1 MKKQD
6 LIIIVALFAL
16 MLAWPMVYTRF
27 FQPPPAPTKPATA
40 MEAARSSAMTN
51 QASVR
56 TPDAL
61 PSEAKTVPAAIAAGS
76 NEPALT
82 ASSSAQPL
90 PPSQELRRTS
100 RRASPEQRLTLTNAN
115 TVLTFSSWG
124 GGLVAAEF
132 PLYRQTVNKHS
143 GTMVLDF
150 SNAPAL
156 TYTGFPELSA
166 ADDFTLERED
176 ATGKLRVEKTTSAG
190 VHFTR
195 LIAFGADYQI
205 IVQDSYRNEGRQTIT
220 LPECGVQLGSMRIG
234 KEETKTTGVESMG
247 VDVLNSSG
255 GEGVKYWAGNL
266 PKLFKQQADEDKH
279 VPRTI
284 AFQTNSPADW
294 VAVKSKFFVQIL
306 APEGG
311 TAGYQLIAER
321 ALAPGETQDPSQAPK
336 SATIQAVSA
345 QAFVPART
353 LNPGE
358 SVTQT
363 LKLYTGPKK
372 YSLLRKLGLHQE
384 DVMDFG
390 MWSPLCK
397 FLLIVLNATYSVIPN
412 YGIAIILLTVLIRI
426 LFWPLTHKS
435 TESMKKMQEL
445 QPLIA
450 ELRKKHKDSPRKLQE
465 ETMALYKQNKVNPV
479 SGCLPMLIQIP
490 VFIALFVVLR
500 SAIELR
506 FADFLWIKDL
516 SEPERLI
523 QFGFTI
529 PLLGWDALNILPIF
543 MAATQA
549 WQQSMTPA
557 TDASQQKMLLF
568 FMPVMMLVMFY
579 NMPSALVLYWSTNTV
594 IMIAQQLI
602 QKKRAALKKM
612 LHESLP
618 PVHRQKV

>member
-6 LIIIVALFAL
+6 LIIVVVLFML
-16 MLAWPMVYTRF
+16 MMAWPMVYTRF
-27 FQPPPAPTKPATA
+27 FQPTPPPAKPA
-40 MEAARSSAMTN
+40 AATGAALAPSLTN
-51 QASVR
+51 QAASR
-56 TPDAL
+56 SPDTASANAKALAATPATSNAPAPAAL
-61 PSEAKTVPAAIAAGS
+61 ETSIAKTR
-76 NEPALT
+76 
-82 ASSSAQPL
+82 Q
-90 PPSQELRRTS
+90 
-100 RRASPEQRLTLTNAN
+100 PEQRLTLTNASM
-115 TVLTFSSWG
+115 VLTFSSWG

-132 PLYRQTVNKHS
+132 PQYRQTVKKQS
-143 GTMVLDF
+143 GPMVLDF

-166 ADDFTLERED
+166 ADDFTLAQDD
-176 ATGKLRVEKTTSAG
+176 ANGELRIDKTTSAG
-190 VHFTR
+190 LHFTR
-195 LIAFGADYQI
+195 SISFGADYQI
-205 IVQDSYRNEGRQTIT
+205 TVKDTYRNEGRQTAK

-234 KEETKTTGVESMG
+234 KDESKTTGVEAMG
-247 VDVLNSSG
+247 IDVLNSSG
-255 GEGVKYWAGNL
+255 GEGVKYWADDL
-266 PKLFKQQADEDKH
+266 PKLFKKQAEDDKRL
-279 VPRTI
+279 PRTI
-284 AFQTNSPADW
+284 TLQTNTPADW

-311 TAGYQLIAER
+311 TMGYSLMAER
-321 ALAPGETQDPSQAPK
+321 ALAPGEAQDPSLAPK
-336 SATIQAVSA
+336 SADIRAVGA
-345 QAFVPART
+345 QAFIPERT

-363 LKLYTGPKK
+363 LKLYVGPKK
-372 YSLLRKLGLHQE
+372 YSILRKLGLHQE
-384 DVMDFG
+384 DVMEFG

-412 YGIAIILLTVLIRI
+412 YGIAIILLTVFIRI

-450 ELRKKHKDSPRKLQE
+450 ELRKKHKDNPRKLQE
-465 ETMALYKQNKVNPV
+465 ETMAMYKQHKVNPV
-479 SGCLPMLIQIP
+479 SGCLPMLVQIP

-500 SAIELR
+500 SAVELR

-516 SEPERLI
+516 SEPERLVP
-523 QFGFTI
+523 FGFTI

-557 TDASQQKMLLF
+557 TDQAQQKMLLF
-568 FMPVMMLVMFY
+568 LMPGMMLVMFY
-579 NMPSALVLYWSTNTV
+579 SMPSALVLYWSTNTV

-602 QKKRAALKKM
+602 QKKRAALKKAA
-612 LHESLP
+612 
-618 PVHRQKV
+618 

>member
-6 LIIIVALFAL
+6 PVIIVVLFAL

-27 FQPPPAPTKPATA
+27 FQPPPVPAKPAAA
-40 MEAARSSAMTN
+40 MEKALSPALNN
-51 QASVR
+51 QASDR
-56 TPDAL
+56 LSEAL
-61 PSEAKTVPAAIAAGS
+61 PSEAKTVPTLTVAANSHEPSPAAF
-76 NEPALT
+76 EPRPQAPR
-82 ASSSAQPL
+82 Q
-90 PPSQELRRTS
+90 
-100 RRASPEQRLTLTNAN
+100 PEQRLNLTNADMA
-115 TVLTFSSWG
+115 LTFSSWG
-124 GGLVAAEF
+124 GGLVAAEL
-132 PLYRQTVNKHS
+132 PRYRQTVKKHS
-143 GTMVLDF
+143 GAVVMDF

-156 TYTGFPELSA
+156 TYTGFSELSA
-166 ADDFTLERED
+166 ADDFTLEWED
-176 ATGKLRVEKTTSAG
+176 ATGNLRVEKTTSAG
-190 VHFTR
+190 LHFTR
-195 LIAFGADYQI
+195 LISFGADYQI
-205 IVQDSYRNEGRQTIT
+205 IVQDTFRNEGRQTVT
-220 LPECGVQLGSMRIG
+220 LPEGGVQLGAMRRG
-234 KEETKTTGVESMG
+234 KEESKTTGVEALG
-247 VDVLNSSG
+247 IDVLNSSG
-255 GEGVKYWAGNL
+255 GEGVKYWAGDL
-266 PKLFKQQADEDKH
+266 SKLFKKQADEDKH
-279 VPRTI
+279 VPRTVTM
-284 AFQTNSPADW
+284 QTNTPADW

-311 TAGYQLIAER
+311 ATGYRLMAER
-321 ALAPGETQDPSQAPK
+321 ALAPGEAQDPSLAPK
-336 SATIQAVSA
+336 SAKIQAVGA
-345 QAFVPART
+345 QVFVPART
-353 LNPGE
+353 INPGE
-358 SVTQT
+358 SVTQP

-372 YSLLRKLGLHQE
+372 YSLLQKLGLHQE
-384 DVMDFG
+384 DVMNFG

-397 FLLIVLNATYSVIPN
+397 FLLIVLNAIYSVIPN
-412 YGIAIILLTVLIRI
+412 YGIAIILLTILIRV

-465 ETMALYKQNKVNPV
+465 ATMALYKQNKVNPM

-523 QFGFTI
+523 PFGFTV

-579 NMPSALVLYWSTNTV
+579 MMPSALVLYWSTNTV

-602 QKKRAALKKM
+602 QKKRAALKK
-612 LHESLP
+612 
-618 PVHRQKV
+618 R

>member
-27 FQPPPAPTKPATA
+27 FKPPPAPAKPAATMQTA
-40 MEAARSSAMTN
+40 LSPALTN
-51 QASVR
+51 QASIR

-61 PSEAKTVPAAIAAGS
+61 SAEAKTVPTAITTSS
-76 NEPALT
+76 NEAAP
-82 ASSSAQPL
+82 SAF
-90 PPSQELRRTS
+90 ELRPQSLRQ
-100 RRASPEQRLTLTNAN
+100 PEQRLTLTNAN
-115 TVLTFSSWG
+115 MVLTFSSWG
-124 GGLVAAEF
+124 GGLVTAEL
-132 PLYRQTVNKHS
+132 PQYRRIVNKHS
-143 GTMVLDF
+143 GPMVLDF

-166 ADDFTLERED
+166 ADDFALERED
-176 ATGKLRVEKTTSAG
+176 ATGNLRLEKTTSAG
-190 VHFTR
+190 LRFTR
-195 LIAFGADYQI
+195 LVSFSADYQI
-205 IVQDSYRNEGRQTIT
+205 IVQDTCRNEGRQTIT
-220 LPECGVQLGSMRIG
+220 LPECSVQLGSMRLG
-234 KEETKTTGVESMG
+234 KEESKTTGVESMG
-247 VDVLNSSG
+247 IDVLNSSG
-255 GEGVKYWAGNL
+255 GEGVKYWAGDL
-266 PKLFKQQADEDKH
+266 PKLFKKQADEDKR
-279 VPRTI
+279 VPRTVTL
-284 AFQTNSPADW
+284 QTNTPADW

-311 TAGYQLIAER
+311 AAGYQLTAER
-321 ALAPGETQDPSQAPK
+321 ALAPGEAQDPSQAPE
-336 SATIQAVSA
+336 SAEIQAVGA
-345 QAFVPART
+345 KAFIPERT

-372 YSLLRKLGLHQE
+372 YSLLRKLGLHQDE
-384 DVMDFG
+384 VMDFG

-412 YGIAIILLTVLIRI
+412 YGIAIILLTILIRI

-465 ETMALYKQNKVNPV
+465 ETMAMYKQHKVNPV

-523 QFGFTI
+523 PFGFTV

-557 TDASQQKMLLF
+557 TDAAQQKMLLF

-579 NMPSALVLYWSTNTV
+579 SMPSALVLYWSTNTV

-602 QKKRAALKKM
+602 QKNRAALKKM
-612 LHESLP
+612 KNESLP
-618 PVHRQKV
+618 PGNRQKI

>member
-27 FQPPPAPTKPATA
+27 FKPPPVPAKPTAA
-40 MEAARSSAMTN
+40 METARAQALTN

-56 TPDAL
+56 LSEAL
-61 PSEAKTVPAAIAAGS
+61 PSEAKDVPAAIAAGS
-76 NEPALT
+76 NAPALPALEPRPQAT
-82 ASSSAQPL
+82 RQ
-90 PPSQELRRTS
+90 
-100 RRASPEQRLTLTNAN
+100 PEQRLTLTNAN
-115 TVLTFSSWG
+115 MVLTFSSWG
-124 GGLVAAEF
+124 GGLVAAEL
-132 PLYRQTVNKHS
+132 PQYRRTVNKHS
-143 GTMVLDF
+143 GPMVLDF

-156 TYTGFPELSA
+156 TYAGFPELSA
-166 ADDFTLERED
+166 ADDFTLQRDDE
-176 ATGKLRVEKTTSAG
+176 TGNLRVEKTTSAG
-190 VHFTR
+190 LHFTR
-195 LIAFGADYQI
+195 LISFGADYQI
-205 IVQDSYRNEGRQTIT
+205 IVQDTCRNEVRQTIT
-220 LPECGVQLGSMRIG
+220 LPECGVQLGSMRLG
-234 KEETKTTGVESMG
+234 KEETKTTGVEAMG
-247 VDVLNSSG
+247 IDVLHSSG
-255 GEGVKYWAGNL
+255 GEGVKYWAGDL
-266 PKLFKQQADEDKH
+266 PKLFKKQADEDKR
-279 VPRTI
+279 VPRTVTL
-284 AFQTNSPADW
+284 QTNTPADW

-311 TAGYQLIAER
+311 ATGYQLTAER
-321 ALAPGETQDPSQAPK
+321 ALAPGEAHDPSLAPK
-336 SATIQAVSA
+336 SATIQAVEA

-412 YGIAIILLTVLIRI
+412 YGVAIILLTILIRI

-450 ELRKKHKDSPRKLQE
+450 ELRKKHKDNPRKLQE
-465 ETMALYKQNKVNPV
+465 ETMAMYKQHKVNPV

-543 MAATQA
+543 MAAAQA

-557 TDASQQKMLLF
+557 TDAAQQKMMLF

-579 NMPSALVLYWSTNTV
+579 SMPSALVLYWSTNTV

-602 QKKRAALKKM
+602 QKNRAALKK
-612 LHESLP
+612 LQATTH
-618 PVHRQKV
+618 Q

>member
-6 LIIIVALFAL
+6 LIIVIALFAL

-27 FQPPPAPTKPATA
+27 FKPPPVPAKPTAA
-40 MEAARSSAMTN
+40 METARSPALTN
-51 QASVR
+51 QASIR

-61 PSEAKTVPAAIAAGS
+61 SAEAKTVPTAVAEGS

-82 ASSSAQPL
+82 ALKPRPA
-90 PPSQELRRTS
+90 
-100 RRASPEQRLTLTNAN
+100 EQYLTLINAN
-115 TVLTFSSWG
+115 MVLAFSSWG
-124 GGLVAAEF
+124 GGLIAAEL
-132 PLYRQTVNKHS
+132 PQYRQTVNKHS
-143 GTMVLDF
+143 GPMVLDF

-166 ADDFTLERED
+166 ADNFTLQQNDETD
-176 ATGKLRVEKTTSAG
+176 SLRVEKTTSAG

-195 LIAFGADYQI
+195 LISFGTAYQI
-205 IVQDSYRNEGRQTIT
+205 IVQDTFRNEGRQTIT
-220 LPECGVQLGSMRIG
+220 LPECGIRLGTMRIG
-234 KEETKTTGVESMG
+234 KKETKTRGVEALG
-247 VDVLNSSG
+247 IDVLHSSG
-255 GEGVKYWAGNL
+255 GEGVKYWGGKL
-266 PKLFKQQADEDKH
+266 PKLFKKQADEDKR

-284 AFQTNSPADW
+284 TLQTNTPADW

-306 APEGG
+306 APKDGA
-311 TAGYQLIAER
+311 AGYQFTAER
-321 ALAPGETQDPSQAPK
+321 TLAPGEAQNPDLAPK
-336 SATIQAVSA
+336 SAEIQSVGA
-345 QAFVPART
+345 QAFIPAQT

-363 LKLYTGPKK
+363 FKLYTGPKK
-372 YSLLRKLGLHQE
+372 YSILRKLGLHQAN
-384 DVMDFG
+384 VMDFG

-397 FLLIVLNATYSVIPN
+397 FLLIMLNATYSVIPN
-412 YGIAIILLTVLIRI
+412 YGIAIILLTILIRI

-465 ETMALYKQNKVNPV
+465 ETMALYKQHKVNPV

-506 FADFLWIKDL
+506 FANFLWIKDL

-523 QFGFTI
+523 PFGFTI
-529 PLLGWDALNILPIF
+529 PILGWDALNILPIF

-557 TDASQQKMLLF
+557 TDTAQQKMMLI

-579 NMPSALVLYWSTNTV
+579 SMPSALVLYWSTNTV

-602 QKKRAALKKM
+602 QKHRVALKKM
-612 LHESLP
+612 PKFLQSGSASGG
-618 PVHRQKV
+618 KNAK